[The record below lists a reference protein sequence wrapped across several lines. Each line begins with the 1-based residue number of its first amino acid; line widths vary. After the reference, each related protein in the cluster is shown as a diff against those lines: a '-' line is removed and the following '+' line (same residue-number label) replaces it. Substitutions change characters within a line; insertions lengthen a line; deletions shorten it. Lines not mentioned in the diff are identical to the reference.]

1 MIEQA
6 LELGITGFD
15 HADIHAS
22 EAPFG
27 AVLALAP
34 HLRQRMEIVGKYGI
48 HGGLFGARLPHYNTG
63 SAHIIASAEQSL
75 RHLNTE
81 HLDLLLHRPDP
92 LMDADEVAEAFAAL
106 RAGGKVRHFGASNFN
121 PAQFELLNDRVAMV
135 TNQVEF
141 SPPCLDRWATA
152 RWISRS
158 SHLFEHPA
166 IAAMLEELAA
176 RYGVASADRFKP
188 GRSIARLRA
197 PPPASRCRNQASLLQ
212 ARHSISVM
220 NCKRTRDF
228 SGAARGAGGRREC
241 CVRKCKDGFW
251 RSGK

>member
-48 HGGLFGARLPHYNTG
+48 HGGLFGARLPHYKTG
-63 SAHIIASAEQSL
+63 RAHIIASVEQSL
-75 RHLNTE
+75 QHLNTE

-141 SPPCLDRWATA
+141 SPLCLAPLGDGTLDQSQQPPVRAFGHRGDAGRTG
-152 RWISRS
+152 R
-158 SHLFEHPA
+158 
-166 IAAMLEELAA
+166 AA
-176 RYGVASADRFKP
+176 ASAATGIEVP
-188 GRSIARLRA
+188 
-197 PPPASRCRNQASLLQ
+197 
-212 ARHSISVM
+212 
-220 NCKRTRDF
+220 
-228 SGAARGAGGRREC
+228 
-241 CVRKCKDGFW
+241 
-251 RSGK
+251 